1 MAENI
6 LLWNE
11 FLENCKKQNID
22 EVLAE
27 KVFAHLMKHQY
38 LSQGSRHGVQVDLKR
53 ILEKAL
59 GDSK

>member
-6 LLWNE
+6 LLWDE

-22 EVLAE
+22 EALAE
-27 KVFAHLMKHQY
+27 KVFAYLMKHQY
-38 LSQGSRHGVQVDLKR
+38 LSQGSRQGAQVDLKR

-59 GDSK
+59 GGN